1 MGARQVATDDGLCA
15 VLLVLI
21 VTFSLRDRYRRYGAE
36 AASLLIAII
45 PWFACRSPF
54 GVREHATTA
63 DLCKQVDQVRDLSL
77 VRLCLTLRSPT
88 GTSVHHLCR
97 SYRVANLLSQKKLI
111 SWPAFIF
118 LGGGGQ
124 SGSSFTLTTRNWV
137 SAVPR
142 GTPRLS
148 PAPSRA
154 TTL

>member
-1 MGARQVATDDGLCA
+1 MRARQVATDDGLCA

-97 SYRVANLLSQKKLI
+97 SYRVANLLSQKKRII
-111 SWPAFIF
+111 SARIHLF
-118 LGGGGQ
+118 GGGA
-124 SGSSFTLTTRNWV
+124 R
-137 SAVPR
+137 AAH
-142 GTPRLS
+142 LS
-148 PAPSRA
+148 P
-154 TTL
+154 